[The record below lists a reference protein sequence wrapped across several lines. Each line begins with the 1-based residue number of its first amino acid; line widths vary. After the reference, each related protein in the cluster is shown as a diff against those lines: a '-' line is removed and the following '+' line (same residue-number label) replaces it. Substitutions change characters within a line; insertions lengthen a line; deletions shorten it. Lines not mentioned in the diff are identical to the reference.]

1 MKEVHRRGRPLAEE
15 RPVGRSRRA
24 GQALLCL
31 FGALACAAWLQG
43 LRGVAA
49 LPRVAREARAMCE
62 GLPDYAALARD
73 LGVPLVARVA
83 VVVDPQEERAG
94 ERFVC
99 ARLALTPRPVEA
111 RPLGEDVEVDR
122 FPQPPAGFRL
132 TDLGGAEPGARLEPK
147 PPR

>member
-1 MKEVHRRGRPLAEE
+1 MKEVHRRGRSLSAQ

-24 GQALLCL
+24 GQALCYLL
-31 FGALACAAWLQG
+31 GALACAAWLQG

-62 GLPDYAALARD
+62 GLPDYAGLARD

-83 VVVDPQEERAG
+83 VVVDPREERAG

-99 ARLALTPRPVEA
+99 ARLALAPRPVEA
-111 RPLGEDVEVDR
+111 RPVGEAVDGDR
-122 FPQPPAGFRL
+122 LPQPPAEFLL
-132 TDLGGAEPGARLEPK
+132 TDLGDAEGRVRLEREPA
-147 PPR
+147 R